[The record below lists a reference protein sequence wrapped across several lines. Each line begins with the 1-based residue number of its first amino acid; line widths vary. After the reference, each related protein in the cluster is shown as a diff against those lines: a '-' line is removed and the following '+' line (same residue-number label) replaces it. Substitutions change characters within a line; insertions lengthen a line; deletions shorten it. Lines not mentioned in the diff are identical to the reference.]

1 MTRCWPSASADCVR
15 EHVPYVSA
23 GDDIVSLVAHYRLV
37 GLQRSPNKEKQM
49 NRKHIKRILVTLGI
63 TAGIVTAT
71 AGSAAAAVNH
81 TEPTL
86 HHN

>member
-1 MTRCWPSASADCVR
+1 M
-15 EHVPYVSA
+15 SA